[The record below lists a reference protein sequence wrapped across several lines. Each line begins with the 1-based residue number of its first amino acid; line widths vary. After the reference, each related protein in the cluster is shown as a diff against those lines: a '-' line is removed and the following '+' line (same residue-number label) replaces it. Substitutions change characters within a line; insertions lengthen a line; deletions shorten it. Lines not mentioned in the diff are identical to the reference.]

1 MMYMIVEPMI
11 SWSEQS
17 KTCIES
23 NRKHRVQQQD
33 HSRIRLMV
41 VRAEDSED
49 EAVEEAS
56 AEQKALAVEKALVVV
71 ADQLLATTMEL

>member
-1 MMYMIVEPMI
+1 MMNTIAELMI

-17 KTCIES
+17 KTCTES

-33 HSRIRLMV
+33 HSRIWLMV
-41 VRAEDSED
+41 VGAEDSED

-56 AEQKALAVEKALVVV
+56 AEQKALAVEKALAVVV
-71 ADQLLATTMEL
+71 DQ